1 MDVQRR
7 YARHLAFPGKAA
19 LFLPQASREAP
30 EGRNLPADRVAG
42 VSFANRLVLSF
53 LDAHDKLERQQSM
66 AALQNRIIGQ
76 RAALEAATDV
86 IGIAKARLND
96 PDRPLG
102 TLLFLGPTGVG
113 KTECA
118 KAIAAYLFGDAD
130 KLLRFDMNE
139 FVEPGSAARLVGTFW
154 QPEGLLTA
162 AIRRQPFAVVLLDEI
177 EKAHPEVFDLLLQVL
192 GEGRLTDAHGRL
204 ADFTNA
210 IVILTSNLGARQTMS
225 GFGFRQDDRID
236 PALFKIEADGFFR
249 PEFFNRLDRIVPFT
263 RLSREDVGKIAT
275 GLIQDLLQREGLARR
290 KCLLQ
295 VDPEALARIV
305 DQGFDPR
312 FVARVLKRA
321 IERHLTRAVS
331 ECIAQ
336 GLPETF
342 THIHVYPTM
351 QQVAVHVQGL
361 TQVSVNPPRPD
372 LSDEAGAL
380 EKARQFVEAASC
392 GKASIFDP
400 RPKSW
405 PRPGTITPTS
415 PSRRRQTNC
424 AAGYGVAKMLSTMPR
439 QQRGVTPL
447 GQSRFAASDPKRISG
462 KNHAMPAFCTR
473 WRRPPIFIS
482 I

>member
-1 MDVQRR
+1 MKHQKAEISRR
-7 YARHLAFPGKAA
+7 TVLQEFHLQTGLCAA
-19 LFLPQASREAP
+19 
-30 EGRNLPADRVAG
+30 
-42 VSFANRLVLSF
+42 F

-236 PALFKIEADGFFR
+236 PALFKIEAERFFR

-312 FVARVLKRA
+312 FGGAGVEKSHRTPSDAGGVGR
-321 IERHLTRAVS
+321 
-331 ECIAQ
+331 IAQ

-380 EKARQFVEAASC
+380 EKARQFVERIMRQSEHLRPKAEIVATSRDHYAYFAIQAATDKLRRWIRRCQDAIDDAQAAARRYAPRPEQIRSFRP
-392 GKASIFDP
+392 KADIREKPRHASILHEDGGGRRYSSVSEGTGRQVVETKQVLAP
-400 RPKSW
+400 RP
-405 PRPGTITPTS
+405 R
-415 PSRRRQTNC
+415 
-424 AAGYGVAKMLSTMPR
+424 
-439 QQRGVTPL
+439 
-447 GQSRFAASDPKRISG
+447 
-462 KNHAMPAFCTR
+462 
-473 WRRPPIFIS
+473 
-482 I
+482 